1 MKTWLTT
8 FLTIFVL
15 ALLPQ
20 NVSSQ
25 AKKKVDKKETKK
37 DTKKVAEDDIQIE
50 DDSKGTSKKKEGD
63 DIKIEDDAPPTTGK
77 VDTPAKGG
85 DGLDDD
91 LSGLDEKPKT
101 APKTGPVDPK
111 SVKSGPMKSSSG
123 DSDERSYWND
133 IKVVPRKLILKQ
145 NRVEL
150 IPYVGVTINDN
161 LIRHILLGGEAAY
174 YISDALSFSLG
185 GHAYLKQQTDRAYL
199 TGLQQRTL
207 PTLNAYLWTATLNA
221 NYEAAYGKMAIHN
234 KKILQW
240 GIFLSG
246 GLGATQTEIIPR
258 NAGHESWTNTNI
270 TIQVGVG
277 FRVFI
282 SKWLTV
288 WLSMRNYMMQD
299 RFESSDRIEASA
311 SEAEKAASGRFI
323 NNIVFQVG
331 LSVFFPTDFEYT
343 TFK

>member
-1 MKTWLTT
+1 MKTWLTI
-8 FLTIFVL
+8 FLAIFSL
-15 ALLPQ
+15 AVLPQ
-20 NVSSQ
+20 NAASQ
-25 AKKKVDKKETKK
+25 GKKVDKKEKK
-37 DTKKVAEDDIQIE
+37 KSADADIQIE
-50 DDSKGTSKKKEGD
+50 GD
-63 DIKIEDDAPPTTGK
+63 DVKIEEDGPPTTGK
-77 VDTPAKGG
+77 VETPKTPAK

-91 LSGLDEKPKT
+91 VDSLDVDTKPAT
-101 APKTGPVDPK
+101 KTGPSTAKDK
-111 SVKSGPMKSSSG
+111 GTSSESTGG
-123 DSDERSYWND
+123 DKDVRSYWSD

-150 IPYVGVTINDN
+150 IPYFGTTLNDN
-161 LIRHILLGGEAAY
+161 LIRHILVGGEFSY
-174 YISDALSFSLG
+174 YISDALSFSVG
-185 GHAYLKQQTDRAYL
+185 GHTYIKQQTDRAYL

-207 PTLNAYLWTATLNA
+207 PTLNTYLYSATLNA

-234 KKILQW
+234 SKILQW

-246 GLGATQTEIIPR
+246 GVGVTGTEIIPR
-258 NAGHESWTNTNI
+258 NAGHESWVNTNI

-299 RFESSDRIEASA
+299 RFENINRTEASA
-311 SEAEKAASGRFI
+311 AIAEEDAAARFI

-331 LSVFFPTDFEYT
+331 LSVFFPTDFDYT
-343 TFK
+343 TFR